1 MALTTYTYTLY
12 VNYNANGGTGA
23 PSRQTFST
31 ESFASSV
38 TVSGTLSYTT
48 PTRSG
53 YTFSG
58 WWLNGNRFDP
68 GGAISA
74 TFTKTTSNQS
84 KTVTLSAGWTQS
96 GSTWGTTP
104 SSVNLNGVTAYEFN
118 INKASGVD
126 HHTLRFDLGSSHF
139 SYTNVGTSEDIT
151 FPVEWQEELQNSTQG
166 TITCTLKSY
175 NASGTKVGSD
185 VTKTITGKV
194 PASVVPTVSV
204 VAEQVNDD
212 ATVAEWGILLKGYSK
227 IKFTVTASGRN
238 GSTISTIKY
247 YGAGINKTVAATTA
261 TSSVLNET
269 GLKVWTITATDSRG
283 RTAEATYSEQIYPY
297 STPSISAVSAFRCDS
312 NGKVNEAS
320 GTYALFNGR
329 YTYSDA
335 NSHNALTQVV
345 ESKPHNGNTWTT
357 QLSSY
362 TSNTDVTIGSGLF
375 DTDKTYDIRLTI
387 TDSLGNSATYSVFLA
402 SVQGFAIG
410 LKNDRA
416 RFGGVPVR
424 AGLQIDWDIFLGDKQ
439 IMKSLWTGSWDTGNI
454 TVDGIS
460 QYKMCI
466 VRMSGQ
472 GTLML
477 AFIYD
482 NGSTVFF
489 RGEGGYAVSA
499 SAETRYYISATL
511 SGDTLTMD
519 DCHSI
524 NASGTRT
531 SRTVN
536 EIIGVI

>member
-1 MALTTYTYTLY
+1 MANALSYTLT
-12 VNYNANGGTGA
+12 VQYNANGGSGA
-23 PSRQTFST
+23 PATQSFSELSPDNT
-31 ESFASSV
+31 V
-38 TVSGTLSYTT
+38 TVSGTLSSTK
-48 PTRSG
+48 PTKSG
-53 YTFSG
+53 YTFSYWSSAIG
-58 WWLNGNRFDP
+58 AFQS
-68 GGAISA
+68 GGTI
-74 TFTKTTSNQS
+74 S
-84 KTVTLSAGWTQS
+84 KTFSRNGSAQSASVTLYAQYTQNAS
-96 GSTWGTTP
+96 KWGTTP
-104 SSVNLNGVTAYEFN
+104 SSVNLNGVTAYTFN
-118 INKASGVD
+118 IDKASGVD

-151 FPVEWQEELQNSTQG
+151 FPVEWQEELPNSTQG

-175 NASGTKVGSD
+175 NASGTKVGPD

-194 PASVVPTVSV
+194 PSSVVPTVSV
-204 VAEQVNDD
+204 VAEQVNND
-212 ATVAEWGILLKGYSK
+212 ATVAGWGILLQGYSK

-261 TSSVLNET
+261 TSSVLNAI
-269 GLKVWTITATDSRG
+269 GLNVWTITATDSRG

-312 NGKVNEAS
+312 NGTINEAT
-320 GTYALFNGR
+320 GTYALFNGS
-329 YTYSDA
+329 YTFSDA
-335 NSHNALTQVV
+335 NSHNAITQVV
-345 ESKPHNGNTWTT
+345 ESKLHDGNTWTT

-424 AGLQIDWDIFLGDKQ
+424 AGLQIDWDVFLGDKQ
-439 IMKSLWTGSWDTGNI
+439 IMKSLWTGTWDTGDI
-454 TVDGIS
+454 TVTGIS
-460 QYKMCI
+460 QYRMCV

-477 AFIYD
+477 SFIYD
-482 NGSTVFF
+482 NGTTVFF
-489 RGEGGYAVSA
+489 RGEGGYAVDS
-499 SAETRYYISATL
+499 SSETRYYISATI
-511 SGDTLTMD
+511 SNDTLTMV

-524 NASGTRT
+524 MSDGTRT
-531 SRTVN
+531 ARTVN

>member
-1 MALTTYTYTLY
+1 
-12 VNYNANGGTGA
+12 
-23 PSRQTFST
+23 
-31 ESFASSV
+31 
-38 TVSGTLSYTT
+38 
-48 PTRSG
+48 
-53 YTFSG
+53 
-58 WWLNGNRFDP
+58 
-68 GGAISA
+68 
-74 TFTKTTSNQS
+74 
-84 KTVTLSAGWTQS
+84 
-96 GSTWGTTP
+96 
-104 SSVNLNGVTAYEFN
+104 
-118 INKASGVD
+118 
-126 HHTLRFDLGSSHF
+126 
-139 SYTNVGTSEDIT
+139 
-151 FPVEWQEELQNSTQG
+151 
-166 TITCTLKSY
+166 
-175 NASGTKVGSD
+175 
-185 VTKTITGKV
+185 
-194 PASVVPTVSV
+194 VPTVSV
-204 VAEQVNDD
+204 VAEQVNSD
-212 ATVAEWGILLKGYSK
+212 ATVAGWGILLQGYSK

-238 GSTISTIKY
+238 GSTISGIKY

-261 TSSVLNET
+261 TSSVLNAI
-269 GLKVWTITATDSRG
+269 GLNVWTITATDSRG

-297 STPSISAVSAFRCDS
+297 SAPSISAVSAFRCDS
-312 NGKVNEAS
+312 NGTINEAT

-329 YTYSDA
+329 YTFSDA
-335 NSHNALTQVV
+335 NSHNAITQVV
-345 ESKPHNGNTWTT
+345 ESKLHDGNTWTT

-424 AGLQIDWDIFLGDKQ
+424 AGLQIDWDVFLGDKQ

-531 SRTVN
+531 ARTVN